1 MICQEYK
8 LKGLNSMINKNK
20 TVQPGMSF
28 IEIIIVIS
36 IMALFAALAGPK
48 LMSVLGRGKKTVTA
62 NNLKVVASAI
72 QQYKIDTNQ
81 YPQKLEDL
89 IKKPEGI
96 SGWQE
101 PYVGTDANP
110 EVPKDGWGQDFEYK
124 LNAPRS
130 TPAYELY
137 SKGDHDK
144 AEEERIYAK

>member
-1 MICQEYK
+1 MFHK
-8 LKGLNSMINKNK
+8 KN
-20 TVQPGMSF
+20 TLQPGMSF
-28 IEIIIVIS
+28 IEIIIVIT

-48 LMSVLGRGKKTVTA
+48 LMSVLGRGKKAVTT

-72 QQYKIDTNQ
+72 QQYKVDTGM
-81 YPQKLEDL
+81 YPNKLEDL
-89 IKKPEGI
+89 VKKPEGI

-110 EVPKDGWGQDFEYK
+110 EVPKDGWGQDFDYK
-124 LNAPRS
+124 LNPARS

-137 SKGDHDK
+137 SKGDPDK